1 MINLFHFCNNWL
13 EKLILLEQ
21 NCVLCGCTNEEQICQ
36 DCYQSLTQ
44 KDSSLRC
51 QRCLIK
57 LPPKEISCANCKEN
71 NFNFERIISAF
82 EYGFPLDKIL
92 HQLKYNGKIDYTT
105 LLSQLFWSQITR
117 QIKYLP
123 DVIIP
128 VPLHPR
134 KHKLRGFN
142 QVHEL
147 LREFKQLH
155 PSVKLLQIQRNKE
168 TLQQASLNRQQRLS
182 NLNNAFTINADLSGK
197 KIVIVD
203 DVVTSGSTVNEI
215 AKLCKQLGAVQVE
228 TWCLMRAQ
236 H

>member
-1 MINLFHFCNNWL
+1 M
-13 EKLILLEQ
+13 
-21 NCVLCGCTNEEQICQ
+21 CGCTNQEQICQ
-36 DCYQSLTQ
+36 DCYQSITQ
-44 KDSSLRC
+44 KNPRLHC
-51 QRCLIK
+51 PRCLIE
-57 LPPKEISCANCKEN
+57 LPPKEIRCANCLEN

-92 HQLKYNGKIDYTT
+92 HQLKYNGKIEYTT
-105 LLSQLFWSQITR
+105 LLSQLFWSQIAR
-117 QIKYLP
+117 QIKSLP

-128 VPLHPR
+128 VPLHPK

-147 LREFKQLH
+147 LREFLQLN
-155 PSVKLLQIQRNKE
+155 PTLKPLQIQRNKE

-182 NLNNAFTINADLSGK
+182 NLSNAFTINSDLSGK
-197 KIVIVD
+197 KVVIVD

-215 AKLCKQLGAVQVE
+215 SKLCKQLGAVQVE
-228 TWCLMRAQ
+228 IWCLMRAQ